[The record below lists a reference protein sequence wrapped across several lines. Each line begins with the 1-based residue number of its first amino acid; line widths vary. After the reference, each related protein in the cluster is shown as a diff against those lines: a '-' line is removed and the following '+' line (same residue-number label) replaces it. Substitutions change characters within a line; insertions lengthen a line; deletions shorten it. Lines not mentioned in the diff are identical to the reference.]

1 VWGNGGITPR
11 IHNFSIGFPGSLGI
25 LYVTNFF
32 RWDAGHSGQLRVS
45 DGVPRDRAHGVHWME
60 GGRVDLRAG
69 VNDVGKGRA
78 CTSTSNQTVII
89 QRVLWSL

>member
-11 IHNFSIGFPGSLGI
+11 IHNFSIGIAGSLGI

-45 DGVPRDRAHGVHWME
+45 VGVPRDRAHGVHWMGGGQGGPQSGCERCGE
-60 GGRVDLRAG
+60 GTCLYLH
-69 VNDVGKGRA
+69 
-78 CTSTSNQTVII
+78 Q
-89 QRVLWSL
+89 